1 MISTVV
7 QYSIERVVQIIKYLY
22 RIDYV
27 VWEMGLMR
35 WWIISWTWDDQ
46 RERRIIRLTKW
57 MNKWMKDSF
66 EVDDI
71 VKTLISND
79 RETHIH
85 LSINKR
91 KHNKWQTIYY
101 YDKPHLKNNHTY
113 RYMDEYESATATSN
127 CEGYMA
133 GTMKIHRSEVR
144 IGTDM
149 ALAYEMKFSYYFF
162 QWIYLLVFHLSN
174 IIIFMIYGFIMLIHP
189 QNEHFSIFL

>member
-57 MNKWMKDSF
+57 MNKWVKDSF

-113 RYMDEYESATATSN
+113 RYMDASMNLPPLPAIAK
-127 CEGYMA
+127 
-133 GTMKIHRSEVR
+133 GTWRVQWKYI
-144 IGTDM
+144 
-149 ALAYEMKFSYYFF
+149 AAKFV
-162 QWIYLLVFHLSN
+162 LVLTWHWHMRWNFH
-174 IIIFMIYGFIMLIHP
+174 IIFF
-189 QNEHFSIFL
+189 NEYTY